1 MNKVIEMGR
10 LTADPELKKT
20 KSSGLYVCSF
30 TLAVNRPGNREETD
44 FLDCVAW
51 RSTAELICKWLKKG
65 SPVIVEGF
73 LKTRTW
79 EDKFGQKR
87 KNTEI
92 EVENVFFVPKA
103 KTETNEHEP
112 AAVEHGNSPTENA
125 TYFEEV
131 DDEDLPF

>member
-20 KSSGLYVCSF
+20 RGDGLSVCSF
-30 TLAVNRPGNREETD
+30 TIAVNRPGTEKTD

-51 RSTAELICKWLKKG
+51 RSTAELVCKWLKKG
-65 SPVIVEGF
+65 SPVIVEGS

-87 KNTEI
+87 KTVEI
-92 EVENVFFVPKA
+92 VVDNVFFVPKA
-103 KTETNEHEP
+103 KAETNEHEP
-112 AAVEHGNSPTENA
+112 AAVEHGNSLTENA